1 MNAKFVSSIGATTR
15 SRLATVSVDAR
26 LVDVARLLANTH
38 VSLVVV
44 CGPDGAMAGIITK
57 SNVVQQIGQCQGAG
71 CMIAAAQLMVRDVTY
86 CRPSDSLADVLST
99 MANRGFVH
107 VPVLDDQSR
116 PLGVVN
122 ARDALRALLAEEEY
136 EESLLRDYVMGVG
149 YR

>member
-1 MNAKFVSSIGATTR
+1 MTDLFVSSIGATTR
-15 SRLATVSVDAR
+15 SRLATVHVDDR
-26 LVDVARLLANTH
+26 LVGVAKLLASTH

-44 CGPDGAMAGIITK
+44 CGADGVMAGIITK
-57 SNVVQQIGQCQGAG
+57 SNVVQQIGHCEGRG
-71 CMIAAAQLMVRDVTY
+71 CMIAASELMIRDVTF

-107 VPVLDDQSR
+107 VPVLDGHSR

-122 ARDALRALLAEEEY
+122 ARDALRTLLAQEDY